1 MRTYGRFFA
10 EFLSEVS
17 LIHLRLLASP
27 TCVGLS
33 TVVLALALEVFLGT
47 LFDQIESTLRLP
59 LFPVP
64 GNYGPDLP
72 RPFLETKNAHTI
84 ARSDWGTA
92 SPRRKTTAVT
102 EY

>member
-17 LIHLRLLASP
+17 LVHLRLLASP

-47 LFDQIESTLRLP
+47 LFDQIESTLRLS
-59 LFPVP
+59 L
-64 GNYGPDLP
+64 LP
-72 RPFLETKNAHTI
+72 RSIFNGERICLSAISTSVIVI
-84 ARSDWGTA
+84 AIGRMISFDA
-92 SPRRKTTAVT
+92 SLH
-102 EY
+102 